1 MAPRRRNKTTPKP
14 SMLSNQRNK
23 LKALKL
29 EAGPATTRGPS
40 YGPGAGRTGMAQ
52 GNPLNFIRSAFA
64 LLGGPATT
72 AAEVMR
78 PTALADGT
86 VRGAMLRGDY
96 KPSQN
101 MVDPNPNSKS
111 KPRKQQL
118 SAAAQDFDRS
128 FARARAQGLSEF
140 TWRGRRYNTRY
151 AGE

>member
-101 MVDPNPNSKS
+101 MREADEGLT
-111 KPRKQQL
+111 R
-118 SAAAQDFDRS
+118 AQSFDKA
-128 FARARAQGLSEF
+128 FAKARAQGLAEF
-140 TWRGRRYNTRY
+140 NWRGKRYNTRL

>member
-1 MAPRRRNKTTPKP
+1 MAPRRRNKTNPKP
-14 SMLSNQRNK
+14 SMLTNQRNK

-29 EAGPATTRGPS
+29 EAPAATTRGPS

-64 LLGGPATT
+64 LLGGPAAG

-101 MVDPNPNSKS
+101 MRGADEGLT
-111 KPRKQQL
+111 R
-118 SAAAQDFDRS
+118 AQSFDKA
-128 FARARAQGLSEF
+128 FAKARAQGLAEF
-140 TWRGRRYNTRY
+140 NWRGKRYNTRL

>member
-14 SMLSNQRNK
+14 SMLSNQRSK
-23 LKALKL
+23 LKAIKL

-101 MVDPNPNSKS
+101 MREADEGLT
-111 KPRKQQL
+111 R
-118 SAAAQDFDRS
+118 AQSFDKA
-128 FARARAQGLSEF
+128 FAKARAQGLAEF
-140 TWRGRRYNTRY
+140 NWRGKRYNTRL

>member
-23 LKALKL
+23 LKAIKL
-29 EAGPATTRGPS
+29 EAPAATTRGPS

-101 MVDPNPNSKS
+101 MRGADEGLT
-111 KPRKQQL
+111 R
-118 SAAAQDFDRS
+118 AQSFDKA
-128 FARARAQGLSEF
+128 FAKARAQGLAEF
-140 TWRGRRYNTRY
+140 NWRGKRYNTRL

>member
-78 PTALADGT
+78 PRPTADSTL
-86 VRGAMLRGDY
+86 RGAMLRGDY

-101 MVDPNPNSKS
+101 MRGADEGLT
-111 KPRKQQL
+111 R
-118 SAAAQDFDRS
+118 AQSFDKA
-128 FARARAQGLSEF
+128 FAKARAQGLAEF
-140 TWRGRRYNTRY
+140 NWRGKRYNTRL

>member
-40 YGPGAGRTGMAQ
+40 YGAGAGRTGMAQ

-101 MVDPNPNSKS
+101 MRGADEGLT
-111 KPRKQQL
+111 R
-118 SAAAQDFDRS
+118 AQSFDKA
-128 FARARAQGLSEF
+128 FAKARAQGLAEF
-140 TWRGRRYNTRY
+140 NWRGKRYNTRL